1 MDRFVRV
8 DRIRK
13 AGRAVVF
20 VIAGAA
26 ESGRNT
32 VGRLLAESLGWEFV
46 DAENLRPPL
55 NAEVRGCST
64 PRANADP
71 TFVEDTLSTAAK
83 SWIYEWRDV
92 VLSCPVLTEGERKQ
106 LSRMSSLV
114 KIVCL
119 EEFHT
124 IDRACVSDR
133 SVGVAISRSSA
144 ASHASRD
151 QGQDVFTLN
160 LYRPAEEIIAEL
172 TTVLM
177 T

>member
-1 MDRFVRV
+1 MYRLG
-8 DRIRK
+8 K

-20 VIAGAA
+20 IISGAA
-26 ESGRNT
+26 ESDRNT
-32 VGRLLAESLGWEFV
+32 VGRLVAESLGWEFV

-71 TFVEDTLSTAAK
+71 TFFEDTLSTAAK

-119 EEFHT
+119 EDFTQSIALASLTGQSVLQSPSRLPHRMPLAT
-124 IDRACVSDR
+124 KDRTCSPWICLGQR
-133 SVGVAISRSSA
+133 RRLSRS
-144 ASHASRD
+144 
-151 QGQDVFTLN
+151 
-160 LYRPAEEIIAEL
+160 
-172 TTVLM
+172 
-177 T
+177 